1 MSLAICLLAYSMAVA
16 VLAPAPL
23 MSMTRNGAAPRLG
36 VAVWL
41 LAIVS
46 VLAAWLGAA
55 VLSVVQLVDSWDH
68 LGRVLT
74 GCMSGLRVVALGGYG
89 SALQVGLLSLA
100 ALSLAAL
107 GLLAARVGLAL
118 RRTRLRTRAHALTAR
133 IAAGDAP
140 LGPGGA
146 LVIDSAEPA
155 VYCLAGRP
163 RTVVITK
170 AALTALDDVQL
181 AAVLAHEQ
189 AHLRGRHHHLLALTR
204 ALGGILSGPRL
215 FVVGAAEIARLLEMC
230 ADDAAARRHGRDT
243 VADALLALVLPGGGA
258 SRAPSV
264 ALSAAGVGVAARVE
278 RLLFPPD
285 PTRARIAL
293 TLTLA
298 AGLLS
303 PLIVT
308 GLTVLVPMLCGG

>member
-1 MSLAICLLAYSMAVA
+1 MSLAICLLAYSMVVA
-16 VLAPAPL
+16 VLGPTL
-23 MSMTRNGAAPRLG
+23 LLSVTRDGAAPRLG
-36 VAVWL
+36 VTAWL
-41 LAIVS
+41 IAIGS
-46 VLAAWLGAA
+46 VLAAWLAAA
-55 VLSVVQLVDSWDH
+55 VLSLVQLVDSWDH

-74 GCMSGLRVVALGGYG
+74 GCVSGLRVIALGGYG
-89 SALQVGLLSLA
+89 PALQTGLLSLA
-100 ALSLAAL
+100 ALSVAAL
-107 GLLAARVGLAL
+107 ALLATRVGLAL
-118 RRTRLRTRAHALTAR
+118 RRARLRTRAHALTAR

-146 LVIDSAEPA
+146 LVIDSVEPA

-170 AALTALDDVQL
+170 AALVALDDTQL

-189 AHLRGRHHHLLALTR
+189 GHLRGRHHHLIALTQ
-204 ALGGILSGPRL
+204 ALAKILSGPRL
-215 FVVGAAEIARLLEMC
+215 FADGAAEIARLLEMC

-243 VADALLALVLPGGGA
+243 VADALLALALPGGGP
-258 SRAPSV
+258 SRTPTV
-264 ALSAAGVGVAARVE
+264 ALPAAGAGVAARVE

-293 TLTLA
+293 TLTLV

-303 PLIVT
+303 PVVAT
-308 GLTVLVPMLCGG
+308 GMTVLVPMLCGG

>member
-1 MSLAICLLAYSMAVA
+1 MSLAICLLAYSMVVA
-16 VLAPAPL
+16 VLGPTL
-23 MSMTRNGAAPRLG
+23 LLSVTRDGAAPRLG
-36 VAVWL
+36 VTAWL
-41 LAIVS
+41 IAIGS
-46 VLAAWLGAA
+46 VLAAWLAAA
-55 VLSVVQLVDSWDH
+55 VLSLVQLVDSWDH

-74 GCMSGLRVVALGGYG
+74 GCVSGLRVIALGGYG
-89 SALQVGLLSLA
+89 PALQAGLLSLA
-100 ALSLAAL
+100 ALSVAAL
-107 GLLAARVGLAL
+107 ALLATRVGLAL
-118 RRTRLRTRAHALTAR
+118 RRARLRTCAHALTAR

-146 LVIDSAEPA
+146 LVIDSTEPA

-170 AALTALDDVQL
+170 AALAALDDAQL

-189 AHLRGRHHHLLALTR
+189 GHLRGRHHHLIALTQ
-204 ALGGILSGPRL
+204 ALAKILSGPRL
-215 FVVGAAEIARLLEMC
+215 FVDGAGEIARLLEMC

-243 VADALLALVLPGGGA
+243 VADALLALALPGGGP
-258 SRAPSV
+258 SRTPTV
-264 ALSAAGVGVAARVE
+264 ALPAAGTGVAARVE

-303 PLIVT
+303 PVIAT
-308 GLTVLVPMLCGG
+308 GMTVLVPMLCAG